1 MSMLRNSEED
11 KELLLECEAL
21 SFFTRFTPLVLQ
33 AQAWKRLRQ
42 ASVPTTDLGRAT
54 QTPSDLTVQKIAE
67 EKFPIFFHN
76 PFQIMS
82 KNRNLY

>member
-1 MSMLRNSEED
+1 MSTLWSLEED

-21 SFFTRFTPLVLQ
+21 TFFTRFTPLVLQ
-33 AQAWKRLRQ
+33 AQTWKRLRQ

-54 QTPSDLTVQKIAE
+54 QTPSHLTVQKIAVQ
-67 EKFPIFFHN
+67 KIFFHN